1 MTYTIYGHCN
11 ELTAEQCAHADRVIG
26 SGMIEHVFDDVV
38 AFHDLELEDV
48 AAARALMAEYGMTVD
63 AELYEEHTDGCY
75 CELVEVTDPD
85 TLDTANKAAV
95 KAAESEEPMKRKQRF
110 TSADTSINSSKLPR
124 GYKYAGIP
132 AGAVVLDY
140 GCGKHVEHLQRTAT
154 DRGWTWYGFD
164 PFNRTET
171 ENRPAVDVIGAH
183 AADYVLCCNVLN
195 VIDDSEA
202 VDDVIRAAVSA
213 CKVAA
218 VFTVYE
224 GNRTGTGK
232 QTGRDSWQR
241 NERRAAYVDRMRA
254 AGYNVTRRGE
264 YLIVR
269 P

>member
-11 ELTAEQCAHADRVIG
+11 ELTLEQCKRADREIA

-38 AFHDLELEDV
+38 AFHDLALDDV
-48 AAARALMAEYGMTVD
+48 AAARALMTEYGMTVD
-63 AELYEEHTDGCY
+63 AELYEEHTSGSY
-75 CELVEVTDPD
+75 CELVKVTDPD
-85 TLDTANKAAV
+85 TLNTAAV

-124 GYKYAGIP
+124 GYRFDGIP

-154 DRGWTWYGFD
+154 DRGWTWYGYD
-164 PFNRTET
+164 PYNRTDA
-171 ENRPAVDVIGAH
+171 ENRPALDAIRTG
-183 AADYVLCCNVLN
+183 AADYTICCNVLN
-195 VIDDSEA
+195 VIDDDEA

-241 NERRAAYVDRMRA
+241 NERRAAYVDRIRS
-254 AGYNVTRRGE
+254 AGYQVTRKGE
-264 YLIVR
+264 YIVVTR
-269 P
+269 